1 MKNIEAR
8 KFINPPKNYSMAPF
22 WFWNDG
28 LDSEKLLYQLQ
39 EMYDK
44 GVYECVIHA
53 RRGLEVDYLS
63 EEWFEKIREVAGY
76 AKKLGMRLWIYD
88 ENNWPSGYADGK
100 VVAEDP
106 DYAATCLSVEKIYPV
121 MYQDIQVREVE
132 GKELAAVVA
141 VYKNQDFFDITDY
154 ENHCCKPWHSESL
167 SWEVFVFR
175 MEKCAHKA
183 VYSNFPYVDLLNPKA
198 TQAFIRHTHAEYK
211 KRLPEYWGNTIC
223 GFFTDEPGFYQN
235 YFVQAKNIN
244 TVIWTRDFPERFKK
258 KFGYD
263 IVPYLGALWE
273 DMENISDWVRR
284 DYYSAVS
291 AFYCESYFD
300 KIRGFLSQ
308 DGLSLIGH
316 LHREE
321 GFYSLLQ
328 TEGDF
333 FDCMN
338 ALDIPGIDLIDKR
351 FPRMTE
357 KLVSS
362 AMRAFGKER
371 CFSESFGTFGWGFSL
386 QDLKRYTDLQFI
398 QGVNMLIPHAFF
410 SSIEG
415 FRKTECPPSFFIENG
430 YWKYFRQY
438 ADYVSRL
445 SYFCTAGEAEIC
457 IGIYYPL
464 LSARV
469 NFIPL
474 CQYDAIRKDET
485 IVKMGELLRQNGYD
499 YDFVPDQ
506 LLLNGNRF
514 RKFGYRILVLPR
526 TDVLSLA
533 VAKKLLRFALAGGII
548 ICLGTENCEGV
559 GDEKIKVKAVF
570 EKIRK
575 TGNLLFAETEKESLA
590 MIQERLLPV
599 PLFGDTEGVLTMKR
613 KDKDREYYF
622 LVNTQ
627 DKKREISLSVES
639 EGVEF
644 WDPETGKIRKIF
656 AGTKGEE
663 YKVGI
668 KLSSYG
674 SVIIATSKREDVS
687 FEKEEDQKLIARY
700 NLTKNWRTVSPEG
713 QEKNAILSFHAAGYH
728 GYSGEVKFRKVIT
741 LKERPLSANIEFENT
756 DGYLALYV
764 NGVFVGARL
773 WSPFDFEIG
782 TYLKKGKNEI
792 IAVIGNM
799 LENEMDGK
807 DTDAGAFGEVN
818 LKIYGL

>member
-63 EEWFEKIREVAGY
+63 EEWFGKIREVAGY

-100 VVAEDP
+100 VIAEDP

-300 KIRGFLSQ
+300 KIREFLSQ

-321 GFYSLLQ
+321 GFSSLLQ

-338 ALDIPGIDLIDKR
+338 ALDIPGIDLIDRK

-362 AMRAFGKER
+362 AMRTFGKRR

-386 QDLKRYTDLQFI
+386 QDLKRYTDLQFV

-415 FRKTECPPSFFIENG
+415 FRKTECPPSFFVENG

-445 SYFCTAGEAEIC
+445 SYFCTAGTAEISV
-457 IGIYYPL
+457 GIYYPL
-464 LSARV
+464 LSARI
-469 NFIPL
+469 NFMPL
-474 CQYDAIRKDET
+474 NQYDAIRKDET
-485 IVKMGELLRQNGYD
+485 IIKMGELLQKTGYD
-499 YDFVPDQ
+499 YDFISDQ
-506 LLLNGNRF
+506 LLTNSAKMRN
-514 RKFGYRILVLPR
+514 FGYRVIILPR
-526 TDVLSLA
+526 TDVVSLV
-533 VAKKLLRFALAGGII
+533 VAKKLLRYASGGGKI
-548 ICLGTENCEGV
+548 ICLGENYGGISSEL
-559 GDEKIKVKAVF
+559 DSVKNIF
-570 EKIRK
+570 EKTKK
-575 TGNLLFAETEKESLA
+575 TGNLFFAETEKESLDL
-590 MIQERLLPV
+590 IKKWLLPI
-599 PLFGDTEGVLTMKR
+599 PLGGEREGVLAMKR
-613 KDKDREYYF
+613 KDKGREYYF
-622 LVNTQ
+622 LINTQ
-627 DKKREISLSVES
+627 EEKKNCSLTINNACAQQW
-639 EGVEF
+639 F
-644 WDPETGKIRKIF
+644 PETGKIQQLQAVAEGKINKIYF
-656 AGTKGEE
+656 E
-663 YKVGI
+663 I
-668 KLSSYG
+668 PSYG
-674 SVIIATSKREDVS
+674 SVIVAIGTSEQNMLPMQEHKDGRVITER
-687 FEKEEDQKLIARY
+687 K
-700 NLTKNWRTVSPEG
+700 LTKKWQAFSPEG
-713 QEKNAILSFHAAGYH
+713 EIKCCPLSFHAAGYH
-728 GYSGEVKFRKVIT
+728 GYSGEVEFRKTISVKD
-741 LKERPLSANIEFENT
+741 LSERAHLEFKGTE
-756 DGYLALYV
+756 GYLALYV
-764 NGVFVGARL
+764 NGTFAGARL
-773 WSPFDFEIG
+773 WAPFDFDIG
-782 TYLKKGKNEI
+782 SCLKKGKNEI
-792 IAVIGNM
+792 TLVVGNM
-799 LENEMDGK
+799 LENALEGK
-807 DTDAGAFGEVN
+807 DKDAGVFGN
-818 LKIYGL
+818 TILRL